1 MRYLTLIPLFLLFIA
16 APLRAVEYHGL
27 YHAEV
32 EVDDQGAEARAAG
45 MQQAM
50 ADVLLKV
57 SGTGR
62 VLEDETLMDAMGS
75 ASRYVQQYRY
85 RSEAIPPE
93 EQQPDEA
100 GKVAEERLLL
110 SARFDQRSIDELLR
124 QHGYT
129 VWGDARPTTLIWLG
143 VEQNGNRVLVGA
155 NDSGLVRELI
165 DEEAKRRALPVKL
178 PLLDLTDQSKVRA
191 VDIWGDF
198 LDNIEQASQRY
209 APQAILI
216 GRLYPITASKWEV
229 RWTLEHRG
237 SVQRWQQQSSEIPEL
252 ISGGIGHTAELLV
265 QSFTQSYASGS
276 GTIMLQVEGI
286 DGLRQYRRV
295 LDYLSGVHGVSS
307 VIADR
312 ITPHSVRYRLQAEG
326 GSDAVLQTIALG
338 DVLEKAE
345 PPVPQEPVPMVTL
358 PRDKPAADETGQHL
372 SGENADDTANEP
384 DATTSA
390 AIPPVPQQPVIYYQ
404 LIP

>member
-1 MRYLTLIPLFLLFIA
+1 MRYLTLIPLIFLFLS

-32 EVDDQGAEARAAG
+32 EVPDQGAEARAAG

-50 ADVLLKV
+50 GDVLLKV
-57 SGTGR
+57 SGTAR
-62 VLEDETLMDAMGS
+62 TLEDEDLMNAMGS

-85 RSEAIPPE
+85 RSESIPPE

-100 GKVAEERLLL
+100 GNVAQERLLL
-110 SARFDQRSIDELLR
+110 SVRFDQPSIDDLLR
-124 QHGYT
+124 QNGYT

-143 VEQNGNRVLVGA
+143 VEQGGNRVLVGA

-165 DEEAKRRALPVKL
+165 DKEAKRRALPVKL

-198 LDNIEQASQRY
+198 LDTIEQASQRY

-216 GRLYPITASKWEV
+216 GRLYPINSSKWEV
-229 RWTLEHRG
+229 RWTLVHRDN
-237 SVQRWQQQSSEIPEL
+237 VVRWQQQSGNITEL
-252 ISGGIGHTAELLV
+252 VAGGVGHTAELLV
-265 QSFTQSYASGS
+265 KSFTQSYASGS
-276 GTIMLQVEGI
+276 GSLLLQVDGI
-286 DGLRQYRRV
+286 SSLKGYRRV
-295 LDYLSGVHGVSS
+295 LDYLSGVHGVTS

-312 ITPHSVRYRLQAEG
+312 VNPHSVRFTLQAEG
-326 GSDAVLQTIALG
+326 GSDAVLQTVALG
-338 DVLEKAE
+338 DVLEKME
-345 PPVPQEPVPMVTL
+345 PPEPESSQVVTL
-358 PRDKPAADETGQHL
+358 QPAGQADDNAAADGQETASL
-372 SGENADDTANEP
+372 DAEETDMTA
-384 DATTSA
+384 A
-390 AIPPVPQQPVIYYQ
+390 APAVVQPQVKYYR